1 MRRPKPH
8 KRAALLKDER
18 IVTTVKQIP
27 VADLMQ
33 NRSILFYLITLTP
46 VIMLYSAVVRGG
58 YWVPGALI
66 YMTLFAAFCD
76 EAFALDFTKT
86 DDGWGARSVLPIIL
100 GISHF
105 ALLPLAIYAL
115 GTAAFGL
122 LTKIVLFFAFGLFF
136 GMISHAN
143 AHEMIHRTNR
153 LHSSFGKWIFISM
166 LFGHHT
172 SAHLLVHHPYV
183 ATPKDPNSARF
194 NESFYTFLK
203 RASIAEFRAGLRA
216 ENTRLEKRGLLPT
229 SLRNPYWQ
237 YCLGALVAILLVYGL
252 SGLKGVIVY
261 LALSFYAQSQMLI
274 IDYVQHYG
282 LQRKQLDTGKFEPVS
297 PCHSWNA
304 PHWFSAFMTLNA
316 PRHSDHHA
324 SPAKPYTELDGF
336 TDTAPQLPHAIPYMA
351 AVALWPRRWRAMMN
365 PRAKLWQHRS

>member
-1 MRRPKPH
+1 MHIRPF
-8 KRAALLKDER
+8 
-18 IVTTVKQIP
+18 
-27 VADLMQ
+27 
-33 NRSILFYLITLTP
+33 LFFLITLTP
-46 VIMLYSAVVRGG
+46 APLLFMAVAQGG
-58 YWVPGALI
+58 LWAPCALV
-66 YMTLFAAFCD
+66 YMTAFAAFCD
-76 EAFALDFTKT
+76 EMFALDFTKSG
-86 DDGWGARSVLPIIL
+86 DSWAARIILPIIL
-100 GISHF
+100 GITHF
-105 ALLPLAIYAL
+105 TLLPLAVYAL
-115 GTAAFGL
+115 GATSLGL

-153 LHSSFGKWIFISM
+153 LHFRLGKWVFISM

-183 ATPKDPNSARF
+183 ASPKDPNSARY

-203 RASIAEFRAGLRA
+203 RAGVEEFRAGLQA
-216 ENTRLEKRGLLPT
+216 ENARLQKRGLSSA

-237 YCLGALVAILLVYGL
+237 YCLGALAAIALTYSL
-252 SGLKGVIVY
+252 SGPIGVIIY
-261 LALSFYAQSQMLI
+261 LALCAHAQSQMLI

-282 LQRKQLDTGKFEPVS
+282 LQRKQLDNGKYEPVS
-297 PCHSWNA
+297 PRHSWNA

-324 SPAKPYTELDGF
+324 SPAKPYTDLDGF

-351 AVALWPRRWRAMMN
+351 AIALWPRKWRAKMN
-365 PRAKLWQHRS
+365 PRAKAWQDR